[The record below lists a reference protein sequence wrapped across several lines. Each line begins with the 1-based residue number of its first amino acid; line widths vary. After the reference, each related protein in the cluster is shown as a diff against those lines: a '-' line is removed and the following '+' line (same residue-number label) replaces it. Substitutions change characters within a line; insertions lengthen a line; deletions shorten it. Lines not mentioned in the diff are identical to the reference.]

1 MDYAFAYIVSNGG
14 IHKEADYPYLMKD
27 GTCEMK
33 KVRTKLI
40 ILGRPVRVFTEAHFS
55 KLTYWAFDRKRP
67 SGLLELFEL

>member
-14 IHKEADYPYLMKD
+14 LHKEEDYPYLMKD

-40 ILGRPVRVFTEAHFS
+40 ILCLRRTVFT
-55 KLTYWAFDRKRP
+55 
-67 SGLLELFEL
+67 